1 MSEPTRAALE
11 AELRTD
17 AQDWADGNLVRLYAD
32 SRQGLRRQAAEAE
45 ILAGHGYVTQSSD
58 LTREGALMVAYVRE
72 DESDLY
78 PPLAHPG
85 LGAATDPNSLFGRF
99 ARPVAW
105 LVAIGIF
112 IFAVGLLVTALA

>member
-11 AELRTD
+11 AELRTGAD
-17 AQDWADGNLVRLYAD
+17 HWADGNLVRLYTN
-32 SRQGLRRQAAEAE
+32 SRQGLRRQAAEAD
-45 ILAGHGYVTQSSD
+45 ILAGHGYLTQSSD
-58 LTREGALMVAYVRE
+58 LTREGALMVAYVKA
-72 DESDLY
+72 DEADLY

-85 LGAATDPNSLFGRF
+85 LEAATDPDSVFGRL

-112 IFAVGLLVTALA
+112 IFAVWLLVSALV